1 MLFWLGLRMLHVS
14 TFKDIFMSN
23 VDFLNYLNLL
33 EFLGINKIR
42 LIQSM
47 VKPFLEMTLVPETEL
62 RKTTIPVFF
71 DMIECEFRNRQHFK
85 QVAFIV
91 LNLKNQCLFLWR
103 LLHFK
108 CHT

>member
-1 MLFWLGLRMLHVS
+1 MFS
-14 TFKDIFMSN
+14 FSE
-23 VDFLNYLNLL
+23 LL
-33 EFLGINKIR
+33 SLGINKIR

-85 QVAFIV
+85 QVGCGNNSHKFFYI
-91 LNLKNQCLFLWR
+91 R
-103 LLHFK
+103 LISDPISRK
-108 CHT
+108 

>member
-1 MLFWLGLRMLHVS
+1 MGTIFTWIGSCYFCLAYFSHIENGL
-14 TFKDIFMSN
+14 ISN
-23 VDFLNYLNLL
+23 NCFEFLT
-33 EFLGINKIR
+33 LGINKIR

-85 QVAFIV
+85 QVGFTCGCECYLSKIY
-91 LNLKNQCLFLWR
+91 
-103 LLHFK
+103 FK
-108 CHT
+108 LTVK